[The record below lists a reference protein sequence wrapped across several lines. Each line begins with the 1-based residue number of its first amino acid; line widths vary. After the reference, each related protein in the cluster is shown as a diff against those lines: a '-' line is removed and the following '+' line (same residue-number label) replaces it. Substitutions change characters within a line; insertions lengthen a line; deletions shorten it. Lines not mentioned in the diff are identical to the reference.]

1 MYNFSRE
8 NPADLRLL
16 NTRIPVGTNILVLLL
31 NLTWSFEIV
40 YVQMKKK
47 NNKKNGATYFPR
59 DEGTKKR

>member
-8 NPADLRLL
+8 NLADLYLL
-16 NTRIPVGTNILVLLL
+16 NTRITVGTNILVLLS

-40 YVQMKKK
+40 YVQIKKK
-47 NNKKNGATYFPR
+47 KKWFGTTYFPR